1 MTVNLELQLKFLN
14 ELNDALADALGRYHD
29 EGPEKLA
36 ELKYMQQEVAR
47 ARRVIA
53 ERMDQDDKP
62 ARGRSR
68 MHREEFQEA
77 VFS

>member
-53 ERMDQDDKP
+53 ERMDGDDNR
-62 ARGRSR
+62 ASSRSR
-68 MHREEFQEA
+68 IRSDDFQEA
-77 VFS
+77 AYS

>member
-53 ERMDQDDKP
+53 ERMDGDET
-62 ARGRSR
+62 RSSNRSR
-68 MHREEFQEA
+68 IRTEEFQEA
-77 VFS
+77 AFS

>member
-53 ERMDQDDKP
+53 ERMDDDEG
-62 ARGRSR
+62 RTSSRSR
-68 MHREEFQEA
+68 IRHDDFQEA
-77 VFS
+77 AFS

>member
-53 ERMDQDDKP
+53 ERMDGDDNR
-62 ARGRSR
+62 ASSRSR
-68 MHREEFQEA
+68 IRRDDFQEA
-77 VFS
+77 AYS